1 MGGVRPFGP
10 GDIAPVADLH
20 RRVFATGPAGPGL
33 DAAYRAYFT
42 AIFLEHPWR
51 DEGTSSLVYEEDGGR
66 ITGFLGVTPRRM
78 LLDGQRLRA
87 AVSSQFMV
95 EPGSRSHLAAMKLLR
110 AFAAGP
116 QDLSLAD
123 EANLVSRRI
132 WEAVGGSTALL
143 YTLYWLRPLR
153 PGGCLARRLEQ
164 RGASR
169 GLVSACASLG
179 RLLDGALDRLPR
191 APLRPPAATAVGSA
205 LDGETLARCLAE
217 TGRRFRLRPTYDP
230 GTLEWLFD
238 ALAAKRGHGT
248 FRRVLVRSA
257 SQDPLGW
264 YLYYSNPGG
273 VGEVLQVG
281 ARAGAIGPVLD
292 HLFHAAWTEGV
303 IALTGRIDPHF
314 VQELAERDC
323 LFHHRG
329 YWTLVQSDRRG
340 ALEAIHAG
348 DAFLSR
354 LDGEWSMRFAPEG
367 LSPAP
372 QQIAAP
378 PAAPRVA
385 PWGGR

>member
-1 MGGVRPFGP
+1 MARVRPFAP
-10 GDIAPVADLH
+10 EDIGPVADLH
-20 RRVFATGPAGPGL
+20 QRVFGTGPSGPAL

-42 AIFLEHPWR
+42 AIFLEHSWG
-51 DEGTSSLVYEEDGGR
+51 DEGMTSLVYEEDQGR
-66 ITGFLGVTPRRM
+66 IAGFLGVTPRRM

-95 EPGSRSHLAAMKLLR
+95 EPGSRSHLAAMRLLR

-153 PGGCLARRLEQ
+153 PAGCLVRRLEQ
-164 RGASR
+164 RGRSSR
-169 GLVSACASLG
+169 LLSACASLG

-191 APLRPPAATAVGSA
+191 APLRPPVPSVSGTA
-205 LDGETLARCLAE
+205 LDGETLARCLSE
-217 TGRRFRLRPTYDP
+217 TGRRFRLRPAYDP
-230 GTLEWLFD
+230 GMLEWLFGV
-238 ALAAKRGHGT
+238 LAAKRGQGT

-257 SQDPLGW
+257 AHDPLGW

-273 VGEVLQVG
+273 VGEVLQLG
-281 ARAGAIGPVLD
+281 ARPGAIGAVLD
-292 HLFHAAWTEGV
+292 HLFHAAWTDGL
-303 IALTGRIDPHF
+303 IALTGRVEPHF
-314 VQELAERDC
+314 VEEMAERQC

-329 YWTLVQSDRRG
+329 YWTLVQSDRPG

-348 DAFLSR
+348 EAFLSR
-354 LDGEWSMRFAPEG
+354 VEGEWSMRFAPEG
-367 LSPAP
+367 LAPPARAV
-372 QQIAAP
+372 AAP
-378 PAAPRVA
+378 PPREWAAPWSAR
-385 PWGGR
+385 